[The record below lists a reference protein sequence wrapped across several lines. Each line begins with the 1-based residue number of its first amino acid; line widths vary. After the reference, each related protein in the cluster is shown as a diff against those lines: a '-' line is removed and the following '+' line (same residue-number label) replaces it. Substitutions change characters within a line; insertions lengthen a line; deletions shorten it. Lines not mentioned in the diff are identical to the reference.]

1 MKRFACAI
9 TDITVRYLGVNLRNS
24 DVIIDAT
31 YSDRIIVDAL
41 YESESI
47 YNKGYSHVR
56 KLYVLAKSML
66 KNNWKY
72 KDIYQKN
79 AILELIRMGWFY
91 AVERNLK
98 IE

>member
-9 TDITVRYLGVNLRNS
+9 TDIAVRYLGVNLRNS

-47 YNKGYSHVR
+47 HNKGY
-56 KLYVLAKSML
+56 
-66 KNNWKY
+66 
-72 KDIYQKN
+72 
-79 AILELIRMGWFY
+79 
-91 AVERNLK
+91 
-98 IE
+98 